1 MMIGIEIM
9 SRPATVCLVT
19 VIALIAL
26 VLLVWAS
33 GARIGDLTWQGWLA
47 LLLGVLGTAGLGG
60 GLMSLIF
67 FSDSSGYDARAGE
80 RREGPDDSEESG

>member
-1 MMIGIEIM
+1 MLLGIGKM
-9 SRPATVCLVT
+9 SRPVTVCLVI
-19 VIALIAL
+19 VIALIAM

-47 LLLGVLGTAGLGG
+47 LFLGVFGTAGLGG

-80 RREGPDDSEESG
+80 RREGHGDSEESD